1 MKVQNKC
8 KMHARCQR
16 NVLTISHLGWMMC
29 WLPGY
34 EAHLTRLQLV
44 KTSLIFFYVGTMDCK
59 AANNRPYPSCSK
71 PLFQSKA
78 SCKSIDMKV
87 IINSYANK
95 TRFHRKSLL
104 LASFWK
110 WEVLE
115 LGNGQFFY
123 KQVICQVRDKTW
135 PDKETVWS
143 DKTKQNKT
151 TKHKCKKK
159 NQVKEQNW
167 EFTEEL

>member
-8 KMHARCQR
+8 KMPKKCVDNQPPWL
-16 NVLTISHLGWMMC
+16 NDVLVA
-29 WLPGY
+29 WLQSTFDATAIGQNFTD
-34 EAHLTRLQLV
+34 L
-44 KTSLIFFYVGTMDCK
+44 FYVGAMDYK

-78 SCKSIDMKV
+78 SCKSIDMKM
-87 IINSYANK
+87 IFNSYTNK
-95 TRFHRKSLL
+95 TRFHRKSLR

-143 DKTKQNKT
+143 DKTKQNET
-151 TKHKCKKK
+151 TKHKFRKK
-159 NQVKEQNW
+159 NQVKEQNL